1 MISCVLCVSQFLRD
15 LLSVNSF
22 TLAFQPSKETS
33 PQRQRIAL
41 RAGISAA
48 LAGGRGAGAVSL
60 VFICPS
66 LSTSE

>member
-22 TLAFQPSKETS
+22 TLALRPSKETS

-48 LAGGRGAGAVSL
+48 LAGGRGAGAVCL
-60 VFICPS
+60 VLICPS